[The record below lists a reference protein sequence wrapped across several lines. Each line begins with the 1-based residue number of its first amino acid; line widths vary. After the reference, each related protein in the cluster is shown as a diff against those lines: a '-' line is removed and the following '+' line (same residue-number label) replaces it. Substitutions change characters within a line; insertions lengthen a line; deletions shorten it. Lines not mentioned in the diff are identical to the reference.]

1 MQMKNTQAKNK
12 LEKVALVY
20 KEKTGE
26 SKRKAMSRRNERI
39 QQNMKSSRKNKYREY
54 YQDNSLKKIR
64 QHKIEL
70 IRHET
75 KLPFEGTK
83 EFTSKIN
90 FKKL

>member
-54 YQDNSLKKIR
+54 YQDNSLKKSGSIR
-64 QHKIEL
+64 Q
-70 IRHET
+70 
-75 KLPFEGTK
+75 
-83 EFTSKIN
+83 N
-90 FKKL
+90 